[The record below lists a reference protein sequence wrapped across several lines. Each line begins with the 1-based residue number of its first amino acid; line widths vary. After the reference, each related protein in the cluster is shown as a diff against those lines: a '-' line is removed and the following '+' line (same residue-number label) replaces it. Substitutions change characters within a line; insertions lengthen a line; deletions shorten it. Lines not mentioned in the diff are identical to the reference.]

1 MGGGHLENTA
11 APWMTAH
18 RLTAL
23 VGHSGTGKTEV
34 AVNLVFALARAG
46 VKTALADLDVVNP
59 YFRSR
64 ERRDMFRQLGIRF
77 VSSSQTLVDADL
89 PALPAELN
97 TLLQD
102 QSLRSVL
109 DIGGDSGARVLSRYR
124 HQIAAQDREMLFV
137 LNARRPQVSTPEAAA
152 WNIRRIEDIMG
163 LPMDGIVN
171 NTHLCGE
178 TTREDILL
186 GAELAET
193 VSYMTGIPVV
203 CHTAERALAASLPP
217 LAEPVFPIDIYM
229 KKPWDK

>member
-1 MGGGHLENTA
+1 MDL

-23 VGHSGTGKTEV
+23 VGHAGTGKTEV
-34 AVNLVFALARAG
+34 AVNLVLALAEAG

-64 ERRDMFRQLGIRF
+64 ERRDMFHARGIRF

-97 TLLQD
+97 TLIQD
-102 QSLRSVL
+102 QTLRSVL

-137 LNARRPQVSTPEAAA
+137 LNARRPQVNTPEAAV

-163 LPMDGIVN
+163 LPVDGIIN

-178 TTREDILL
+178 TTAQDVLA

-203 CHTAERALAASLPP
+203 CHTAARPIAARLPA
-217 LAEPVFPIDIYM
+217 LAEPVFPIDILM
-229 KKPWDK
+229 KKPWEK

>member
-1 MGGGHLENTA
+1 MQL

-23 VGHSGTGKTEV
+23 VGHAGTGKTEV
-34 AVNLVFALARAG
+34 AVNLVLALAEAG
-46 VKTALADLDVVNP
+46 IKTALADLDVVNP

-64 ERRDMFRQLGIRF
+64 ERRDMFYERGIRF
-77 VSSSQTLVDADL
+77 VSSSQSLVDADL

-97 TLLQD
+97 ALLED

-124 HQIAAQDREMLFV
+124 HRVAGQDRQVLFV
-137 LNARRPQVSTPEAAA
+137 LNARRPQVNTPEAAV

-163 LPMDGIVN
+163 LPVDGIVN

-178 TTREDILL
+178 TTAQDVLD
-186 GAELAET
+186 GAEVAET

-203 CHTAERALAASLPP
+203 CHTAARSIAERLPELAQ
-217 LAEPVFPIDIYM
+217 PVFPIDIYM
-229 KKPWDK
+229 KKPWER

>member
-1 MGGGHLENTA
+1 MNETL
-11 APWMTAH
+11 APWLTAR

-34 AVNLVFALARAG
+34 AVNMAFTLAKAG

-64 ERRDMFRQLGIRF
+64 ERRDMFQALGIRF
-77 VSSSQTLVDADL
+77 VSSSQALVDADV

-97 TLLQD
+97 ALLED
-102 QSLRSVL
+102 KSLRSIL

-124 HQIAAQDREMLFV
+124 HRIDAGDSLMVFV
-137 LNARRPQVSTPEAAA
+137 LNARRPQVNTPEAAV

-163 LPMDGIVN
+163 LPMGGIVN

-178 TTREDILL
+178 TAPEDILL
-186 GAELAET
+186 GAELAGT
-193 VSYMTGIPVV
+193 VSRMTGIPVL
-203 CHTAERALAASLPP
+203 CHTAERSLAERLPP
-217 LAEPVFPIDIYM
+217 LDAPVFPIDIYM
-229 KKPWDK
+229 KKPWER